1 MRKNLNYFMAIAVA
15 MTMGFGSC
23 SKDSDPTPA
32 QDIAKDYTGTE
43 LTATNAG
50 ETIPGGSV
58 KIEAIDNT
66 TAKITL
72 NSIVNGQPSFEMNA
86 AVVQTKAEY
95 AEYAFTGA
103 KDIDGMKVAVEGVVI
118 GGKATVDVAVEIT
131 GTSILN
137 SWTFNT
143 KKDGDEEVPDFII
156 FNLQNKSGKAMFGGN
171 EVTINEY
178 NENFNAW
185 ITLIGAMSLQNLS
198 LTFNKDGYIGLTA
211 NSPMAPEGQQDI
223 SLPKLARYYYS
234 PVANLLIFD
243 APLGD
248 LLGNNAALSGTM
260 QVPFDCKIE
269 NNVLTA
275 TIQQAF
281 LSQLLPLV
289 PTGESLQALLGMLDS
304 VLPLDFASFAPI
316 IKMLITDLAV
326 GITDPDVT
334 SLTIGAKLQP
344 VPAAPAE

>member
-15 MTMGFGSC
+15 LTMGLSSC

-95 AEYAFTGA
+95 AFTGA
-103 KDIDGMKVAVEGVVI
+103 KDIDGMKVAVKGVVI
-118 GGKATVDVAVEIT
+118 DGKATVDVAVEIT
-131 GTSILN
+131 GTNILK

-143 KKDGDEEVPDFII
+143 KNDGSDDVPDFII

-171 EVTINEY
+171 EVTIDEY
-178 NENFNAW
+178 NANFNTW

-198 LTFNKDGYIGLTA
+198 LTFNKDGYVGLTA

-234 PVANLLIFD
+234 PAANLLIFD

-260 QVPFDCKIE
+260 QVPFVCKIE

-275 TIQQAF
+275 TIQPEF

-289 PTGESLQALLGMLDS
+289 PTGESLEALLSMLDS
-304 VLPLDFASFAPI
+304 VMPPDLASFAPI

-334 SLTIGAKLQP
+334 SLTIGAKLKP

>member
-1 MRKNLNYFMAIAVA
+1 MRKKFNYFMAIAA
-15 MTMGFGSC
+15 ALTIGLSSC

-58 KIEAIDNT
+58 KIEATDNT

-95 AEYAFTGA
+95 AFTGT
-103 KDIDGMKVAVEGVVI
+103 KDIDGMKVAVKGVVI
-118 GGKATVDVAVEIT
+118 DGKATVDVAVEMT
-131 GTSILN
+131 GTDILN

-143 KKDGDEEVPDFII
+143 KKDGGDQVPDFVI
-156 FNLQNKSGKAMFGGN
+156 FNLQNKSGKAMYGGK
-171 EVTINEY
+171 EVTIDEY
-178 NENFNAW
+178 NQQYNAW
-185 ITLIGAMSLQNLS
+185 ISLIGFMSLQNLS
-198 LTFNKDGYIGLTA
+198 LTFNKDGYVGLTA
-211 NSPMAPEGQQDI
+211 TSPMAPEGQQNI
-223 SLPKLARYYYS
+223 SMPKLARYYYS
-234 PVANLLIFD
+234 PAANLLIFD

-248 LLGNNAALSGTM
+248 LLRNNATLSATM
-260 QVPFDCKIE
+260 QVPFVCKIE

-275 TIQQAF
+275 TIQPEF
-281 LSQLLPLV
+281 LSQLLLLV
-289 PTGESLQALLGMLDS
+289 PTGESLEALLSMLDA
-304 VLPLDFASFAPI
+304 VLPPDFAGFAPI
-316 IKMLITDLAV
+316 IKTLITDLAV
-326 GITDPDVT
+326 GITNPDFT

-344 VPAAPAE
+344 VPPTPAE